1 MLRKDLERAGIQ
13 YRDKQG
19 RVADFHGLRKTFIT
33 NLSRYGV
40 SPKLAQVLARHS
52 DINLTLN
59 TYTSVELE
67 EQSDAV
73 ECLPPIKRFE
83 KRSDQE
89 KDTEPEAELVPNLV
103 LTADFAC
110 PDVSPGGMEGNPSE

>member
-19 RVADFHGLRKTFIT
+19 RVADFHALRKTFIT

-73 ECLPPIKRFE
+73 ECLPPI
-83 KRSDQE
+83 
-89 KDTEPEAELVPNLV
+89 
-103 LTADFAC
+103 
-110 PDVSPGGMEGNPSE
+110 